1 MWQRALLL
9 LGLAS
14 GLTVISTAA
23 MSQGAWPSARPIRW
37 IVPFPA
43 GGATDMVS
51 RMAAQHLSQALGQS
65 IVVENVTGAAGAV
78 GVDRLSK
85 SAPDGYTIGTSANS
99 VQAVMPHQSESPLP
113 FDTMKSF
120 TPLAGIASFQYVF
133 DVAPNSG
140 IKSVNDLIVKAR
152 AEPGKISF
160 GSSGLGT
167 GTHLA
172 GILLA
177 EKTGTK
183 FNDIPYKGGA
193 PALAD
198 LMGGHVDFVADP
210 VGGSIALIRSG
221 KLVPIAMSGSKRHP
235 AFPDVPL
242 VSETVPGY
250 DHVGW
255 FGLYGPAGMPPEIV
269 QRISAEMAKI
279 QRSPEYL
286 AALEKQGYEAW
297 IMSSSQ
303 LALQQLKEL
312 NQWGEIL
319 RQRAKK

>member
-1 MWQRALLL
+1 MLRKTLLL
-9 LGLAS
+9 IGLAS
-14 GLTVISTAA
+14 GLAVASAAAQAQST
-23 MSQGAWPSARPIRW
+23 WPNARPIRW

-51 RMAAQHLSQALGQS
+51 RIAAQQMSLVLGQT
-65 IVVENVTGAAGAV
+65 IVVENITGAAGAV

-85 SAPDGYTIGTSANS
+85 SPPDGYTIGTSANS

-113 FDTMKSF
+113 FDTIKSF

-133 DVAPNSG
+133 DVAPSSG
-140 IKSVNDLIVKAR
+140 IKSVGDLIAKAR
-152 AEPGKISF
+152 AGAGKVSF

-167 GTHLA
+167 GSHLA

-177 EKTGTK
+177 EKTGTR
-183 FNDIPYKGGA
+183 FTDVPYKGGA

-255 FGLYGPAGMPPEIV
+255 FGLYGPAGMPPDIV
-269 QRISAEMAKI
+269 SRISAEMAKV

-286 AALEKQGYEAW
+286 LALEKLGYESW
-297 IMSSSQ
+297 IMSSPQ
-303 LALQQLKEL
+303 LAEKQLKEL
-312 NQWGEIL
+312 DQWGEIL
-319 RQRAKK
+319 RRAKK

>member
-1 MWQRALLL
+1 MLRRAFLVLGIAG
-9 LGLAS
+9 GLAVWS
-14 GLTVISTAA
+14 AVA
-23 MSQGAWPSARPIRW
+23 QGQSAWPTARPIRW

-43 GGATDMVS
+43 GGATDVVS
-51 RMAAQHLSQALGQS
+51 RVAAQQLGQALGQS

-85 SAPDGYTIGTSANS
+85 SAPDGYTVGTSANS
-99 VQAVMPHQSESPLP
+99 VQAVMPHQSEAPLP
-113 FDTMKSF
+113 FDTIKSF

-133 DVAPNSG
+133 DVAPGSG
-140 IKSVNDLIVKAR
+140 IRSVGDLITKAR
-152 AEPGKISF
+152 TGAGKVSF

-167 GTHLA
+167 GSHLA

-183 FNDIPYKGGA
+183 FTDVPYKGGA

-198 LMGGHVDFVADP
+198 LMGGHIDFVADP
-210 VGGSIALIRSG
+210 VGGSIGLIRSG
-221 KLVPIAMSGSKRHP
+221 KLVPIAMSGSKRHA

-242 VSETVPGY
+242 VSESVTGY

-269 QRISAEMAKI
+269 SRVSAEMAKV

-286 AALEKQGYEAW
+286 AALEKLGYEPW
-297 IMSSSQ
+297 TMSSSQ
-303 LALQQLKEL
+303 LAEQQLKEL
-312 NQWGEIL
+312 GQWGEIL
-319 RQRAKK
+319 RRRAKK